1 MHNYVIVARGRECGP
16 GFNTLE
22 EAKAHLKEI
31 VAEDMQRGTAR
42 FGQISKLHTKPHHY
56 RLVIGPRC
64 GYNIYSEYNIIGIK

>member
-1 MHNYVIVARGRECGP
+1 
-16 GFNTLE
+16 
-22 EAKAHLKEI
+22 
-31 VAEDMQRGTAR
+31 MQRGTAR